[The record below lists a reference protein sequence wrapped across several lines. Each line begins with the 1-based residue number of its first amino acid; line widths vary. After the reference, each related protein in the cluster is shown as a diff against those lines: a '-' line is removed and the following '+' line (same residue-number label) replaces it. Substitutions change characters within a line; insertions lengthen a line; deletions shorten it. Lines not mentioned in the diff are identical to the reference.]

1 MTKVRDA
8 AHKSFIIVPV
18 SLKLD
23 DFLQELKNKKCTYVL
38 VTKEDK
44 VEKVIHVSDLL
55 QELIKK
61 GNLLTWENVTASN
74 KFVVCQES
82 DPIQDLLSLEDSVEL
97 VIVQDHEKKPVGIID
112 NLPGMKRLLQSKIET
127 VPGDP
132 ISLVEY
138 RNIVQQFE
146 EEIFVTDGNGI
157 ILYLNPQAEKI
168 CGVKLRDVI
177 GKHVSIM
184 KKEGIFSS
192 STTLEVLQTRK
203 KVNILQKLKSGKTV
217 FATGLPIYDEKG
229 QLHRIISTSKDVKEI
244 NNLTAEIELKNKEIK
259 NKNQELNL
267 LREGIFA
274 QDNFVCSSPKMKAIK
289 DTIIKIAPTDITV
302 LIQGESGVG
311 KEVVAKLI
319 HNLSMRNRYP
329 LIKINCGMIPENLM
343 ESELFGY
350 ESGAF
355 TGANKTG
362 KIGKIEL
369 ANHGTLFLD
378 EIGEMPLSLQVKLL
392 EFLQDRE
399 IIRVGGT
406 QKIKIDTRVI
416 VATNRDLQIMVNEG
430 SFRNDLFYRL
440 NVLPIN
446 IPPLRERQEDIPSLI
461 EYFLESF
468 NERYK
473 MNKRLDPE
481 VEKAFQE
488 YNWPGN
494 VRELIH
500 FIERI
505 MVTSDTELIMPE
517 NLPEIL
523 LSKSSTPHQKI
534 ICTDLMPLKKAK
546 NELEAQLV
554 KRAYEIY
561 KSTYKV
567 GKVLEIDQS
576 TVVKLLKKHRQNT

>member
-1 MTKVRDA
+1 M
-8 AHKSFIIVPV
+8 
-18 SLKLD
+18 
-23 DFLQELKNKKCTYVL
+23 
-38 VTKEDK
+38 EDK
-44 VEKVIHVSDLL
+44 VEKIFRISDLL
-55 QELIKK
+55 HKIINKGTLI
-61 GNLLTWENVTASN
+61 TWEDMTAYERFAVLKN
-74 KFVVCQES
+74 S
-82 DPIQDLLSLEDSVEL
+82 DPIEHLLIIEDHVEL
-97 VIVQDHEKKPVGIID
+97 AVVLDHDKKPVGIID
-112 NLPGMKRLLQSKIET
+112 NILGMKKLIRCFCEA

-132 ISLVEY
+132 LPLLEY
-138 RNIVQQFE
+138 RNIVEQFE
-146 EEIFVTDGNGI
+146 EEIFVTDGEGI
-157 ILYLNPQAEKI
+157 ILYLNPQAEKV
-168 CGVKLRDVI
+168 CQVKLNEVI
-177 GKHVSIM
+177 GKHVGNLE
-184 KKEGIFSS
+184 KEGIFSS
-192 STTLEVLQTRK
+192 STTLEVLHTKK

-217 FATGLPIYDEKG
+217 FATGLPIFDDRG
-229 QLHRIISTSKDVKEI
+229 RLHRVISTSKDIKEI
-244 NNLTAEIELKNKEIK
+244 NQLIAEIEQKNKEIK
-259 NKNQELNL
+259 NKNRELNL

-274 QDNFVCSSPKMKAIK
+274 QDNFVCSSPKMIAIK

-319 HNLSMRNRYP
+319 HNLSLRNRYP

-355 TGANKTG
+355 TGANKYG

-399 IIRVGGT
+399 ITRVGGT

-416 VATNRDLQIMVNEG
+416 VATNRDLQSMVNQG
-430 SFRNDLFYRL
+430 SFRSDLFYRL

-446 IPPLRERQEDIPSLI
+446 IPPLRERQEDIPLLV

-468 NERYK
+468 NDKYK

-481 VEKAFQE
+481 VQKAFFE

-505 MVTSDTELIMPE
+505 IVTSDTEVIMPE

-523 LSKSSTPHQKI
+523 LSKSIPHQKI

-546 NELEAQLV
+546 NELEAQLI

-576 TVVKLLKKHRQNT
+576 TVVKLLKKHRQ